1 MEAASD
7 GWVYG
12 GDMVDGPQQS
22 IGYQDTIKL
31 SGMDLDD
38 DFVDEDDLLSS
49 YNILMT
55 GLSTATPDVPDEKDC
70 STSRTACKNCSCGR
84 ADGSLDESK
93 PSACGSCYLGDAFR
107 CATCPS
113 KGQPAFS
120 PGEKVMITI

>member
-1 MEAASD
+1 
-7 GWVYG
+7 
-12 GDMVDGPQQS
+12 
-22 IGYQDTIKL
+22 
-31 SGMDLDD
+31 
-38 DFVDEDDLLSS
+38 
-49 YNILMT
+49 MT

-113 KGQPAFS
+113 YFIEDSSIRMTKFEES
-120 PGEKVMITI
+120 FN